1 MKIELKPIGFVRTD
15 VEKVPRHWTVSNAKG
30 DMI

>member
-1 MKIELKPIGFVRTD
+1 

-30 DMI
+30 DIIIEEQYKEGLKDY